1 MTLAEFKYLAANTT
15 QGLLTYGNYVAQMYW
30 APGYVAPSF
39 GSYGNEVIILFN
51 IYPGNVIRVDAIGL
65 QISNFPLE
73 VLEQVIAI
81 DVKIPGIGPMQNV
94 QTMDSDVPYRQ
105 VEKTVNGPYFIYAFS
120 PEDQRIVI
128 NSPTT
133 GSEGYEEYS
142 SLTVLEYPSVSFLRR
157 AVDYDLELIINK
169 ARESSYIYKCD
180 RVNPTPTSKTN
191 PVNLTNILTN
201 AAPFATIQDSNY
213 TSTPWVNARY
223 QGSKLD
229 TTTNTG
235 TDPFLQGAFFQ
246 GAFFT
251 KDVTD
256 SYIENLV
263 ATGNITYIDYFAVS
277 KLLTPAY
284 TVESL
289 NLELSTDINTTSSIL
304 QTVTSTLPASNTN
317 IAIGDLLQISSK
329 NTGEFTGEVLK
340 VNTPTPP
347 GLYAPYE
354 FLTRN
359 TLSGETSA
367 INTVRSYSKTSREG
381 YLVGG
386 TVYKIVPVQVLQIGK
401 AKTTAV
407 QEGKLKIKGTE
418 GILTLSID
426 GYVISGSTRA
436 FI

>member
-15 QGLLTYGNYVAQMYW
+15 QGLLTFGNYVTQLYW
-30 APGYVAPSF
+30 PSGYVAPSY
-39 GSYGNEVIILFN
+39 GTYGNEVIILFN

-81 DVKIPGIGPMQNV
+81 DVNIPGVGPMQNV
-94 QTMDSDVPYRQ
+94 QTADSDVPYRR

-120 PEDQRIVI
+120 PEDQRIAI

-142 SLTVLEYPSVSFLRR
+142 SLTVLEYPSVSFFRR
-157 AVDYDLELIINK
+157 AENYDLELIINK
-169 ARESSYIYKCD
+169 PRESNYQYKCD

-191 PVNLTNILTN
+191 PVNLPNILAN
-201 AAPFATIQDSNY
+201 AAPLATVQDSNY

-229 TTTNTG
+229 TATNTG
-235 TDPFLQGAFFQ
+235 TDPFIQGAFFQ

-263 ATGNITYIDYFAVS
+263 STGTITYIDYFAVS
-277 KLLTPAY
+277 KLAAPAY
-284 TVESL
+284 TIESL
-289 NLELSTDINTTSSIL
+289 NLKLTTPLASTGSILSTTTNS
-304 QTVTSTLPASNTN
+304 LPATDTKLV
-317 IAIGDLLQISSK
+317 IGDLLQISAGD
-329 NTGEFTGEVLK
+329 TGIFRNEVLR
-340 VNTPTPP
+340 VTTPTPP
-347 GLYAPYE
+347 GLYSPYE
-354 FLTRN
+354 FLTKS
-359 TLSGETSA
+359 TISGETSK
-367 INTVRSYSKTSREG
+367 IKTLRSYSNTPRTDYS
-381 YLVGG
+381 VGD
-386 TVYKIVPVQVLQIGK
+386 TVNRIVPVQILEIGR
-401 AKTTAV
+401 AKTTTV
-407 QEGKLKIKGTE
+407 QEGKLKIKGTD
-418 GILTLSID
+418 GILNISID
-426 GYVISGSTRA
+426 GYIISGSTRA

>member
-1 MTLAEFKYLAANTT
+1 MTLAEFKYLAANRTE
-15 QGLLTYGNYVAQMYW
+15 GLITFGNYVTQVYW
-30 APGYVAPSF
+30 AQGYAAPGF
-39 GSYGNEVIILFN
+39 LSYGNEIIILFN
-51 IYPGNVIRVDAIGL
+51 NYPGNIVRVDAIGL
-65 QISNFPLE
+65 KLTDYTLE
-73 VLEQVIAI
+73 LLEQVTAI
-81 DVKIPGIGPMQNV
+81 DINIPGVGPIQNI
-94 QTMDSDVPYRQ
+94 QTIDSDVPYRR

-120 PEDQRIVI
+120 PEDQRTII

-142 SLTVLEYPSVSFLRR
+142 PLMLLEYPVVSFFRK
-157 AVDYDLELIINK
+157 AVDYDLELVINK
-169 ARESSYIYKCD
+169 PRESSYIYKCD

-191 PVNLTNILTN
+191 PVNLPNILAN
-201 AAPFATIQDSNY
+201 ATPFATVQDSNY

-229 TTTNTG
+229 TTSNTG

-256 SYIENLV
+256 AYIENLV
-263 ATGNITYIDYFAVS
+263 STGNIVYIDYFAVS
-277 KLLTPAY
+277 KLSTPAY

-289 NLELSTDINTTSSIL
+289 NLELSTDINNTTLIL
-304 QTVTSTLPASNTN
+304 QTVTSTLPASNTD
-317 IAIGDLLQISSK
+317 IAIGDLLQISGK
-329 NTGEFTGEVLK
+329 TTGDFTGEVLK

-347 GLYAPYE
+347 GIYTPYE
-354 FLTRN
+354 FITRN
-359 TLSGETSA
+359 ILLGETSA
-367 INTVRSYSKTSREG
+367 INTVRSYSKTSREQYIAG
-381 YLVGG
+381 DVIYR
-386 TVYKIVPVQVLQIGK
+386 IVPVQILQIGK

>member
-15 QGLLTYGNYVAQMYW
+15 QGLITYGNYVAQLYW
-30 APGYVAPSF
+30 AQGYAAPGF
-39 GSYGNEVIILFN
+39 LSYGNEVIILFN
-51 IYPGNVIRVDAIGL
+51 NYPGNIVKVDAIGL
-65 QISNFPLE
+65 KISDYTLE
-73 VLEQVIAI
+73 LLEQVTAI
-81 DVKIPGIGPMQNV
+81 DINIPGAGPIQNI
-94 QTMDSDVPYRQ
+94 QTVDSNVPYRR

-120 PEDQRIVI
+120 PEDQRITI

-133 GSEGYEEYS
+133 GSDGYEEYS
-142 SLTVLEYPSVSFLRR
+142 PLMLLEYPVVSFFRK
-157 AVDYDLELIINK
+157 AVNYDLDLIINK
-169 ARESSYIYKCD
+169 PRESSYIYKCD

-191 PVNLTNILTN
+191 PVNLPNILAN
-201 AAPFATIQDSNY
+201 AAPFATVQDSNY

-223 QGSKLD
+223 GGSKLD
-229 TTTNTG
+229 TTLNTG
-235 TDPFLQGAFFQ
+235 TDPFLQGAFFK

-263 ATGNITYIDYFAVS
+263 STSNITYIDYFAVS
-277 KLLTPAY
+277 KLPTPAY

-289 NLELSTDINTTSSIL
+289 NLKLSTNINTSSIL
-304 QTVTSTLPASNTN
+304 QTVTGILPASNTD
-317 IAIGDLLQISSK
+317 IAIGDLLQISNKTS
-329 NTGEFTGEVLK
+329 GDFTGEVLR
-340 VNTPTPP
+340 VNIPTPP
-347 GLYAPYE
+347 GLYTPYE

-359 TLSGETSA
+359 VISGETSA
-367 INTVRSYSKTSREG
+367 INTVRSYSNTPRTD
-381 YLVGG
+381 YLAQD
-386 TVYKIVPVQVLQIGK
+386 TVYRIVPVQILQIGK

-407 QEGKLKIKGTE
+407 QEGKLKIEGTE